1 MPHDDHITAL
11 CFNNAENYEKPILV
25 TASRD
30 GHFKVWILTDDS
42 DIYSKFTQIVLKNSF
57 YEVIYLY
64 QIYVLFEKVFSALLN
79 SINLLYFNNY

>member
-11 CFNNAENYEKPILV
+11 CFNNAESYEKPILV

-42 DIYSKFTQIVLKNSF
+42 DIYSKFTQIVLKNYSF
-57 YEVIYLY
+57 KSDIVRVWWRTPLIP
-64 QIYVLFEKVFSALLN
+64 ALGRQRQAD
-79 SINLLYFNNY
+79 F